1 GWLRKIWLLL
11 PFALTVWL
19 IMQATALV
27 AINTHRTITVVAV
40 IWTTRCVH
48 WYLRVI
54 HTQTVALGVPI
65 GEQSSLQHA
74 VWRETYTWHN
84 VRWVKG
90 RLLNIGKI
98 ILRIF
103 IQFKITHF
111 NQWIVTFWPHFSQI
125 KRVIRH
131 FSCIG
136 FWHDLH
142 IHGPAREITALNR
155 FIQVTLRAF
164 TVFPNQISSFLVSQI
179 FNALLSFKVEFHP
192 ITLISRVNKAKGVR
206 TKTMHMAIGGRNTA
220 VTHYNSDLV

>member
-1 GWLRKIWLLL
+1 
-11 PFALTVWL
+11 
-19 IMQATALV
+19 MQAASLV
-27 AINTHRTITVVAV
+27 TIHAHRTIAVVAV
-40 IWTTRCVH
+40 IRTTRCVH
-48 WYLRVI
+48 WDLRVI
-54 HTQTVALGVPI
+54 HTQTVALGVTI

-179 FNALLSFKVEFHP
+179 FNALLSFEMELNPVA
-192 ITLISRVNKAKGVR
+192 LILGINKTEGMRAKA
-206 TKTMHMAIGGRNTA
+206 MHMTIRGRNTA